1 MPKVTP
7 EIIERIKLM
16 SGKSG
21 MLQKQIAREL
31 KLCRSTVGKIQRKLG
46 IAPHP
51 GFVVPAHTE
60 RKILQLLKRN
70 FGQPRITKT
79 LGVPAH
85 AVRAIMLKHHHS
97 RRKGSP
103 GHRYRF
109 KVEELRDI
117 ARDLRMSERSIAV
130 KWGTTRAWISR
141 FRNSW
146 WDGTRTKKNVS
157 ERAAVPRQELA
168 ATDEF
173 VALVQRVTGG
183 KLPDPEHDKRLVEAM
198 VTCFTENFSPPESVP
213 PEFRGTFTERVKK
226 SFAAGLEQAVGV
238 LRESQ
243 GARWK
248 N

>member
-1 MPKVTP
+1 MPCYPGFTVTP
-7 EIIERIKLM
+7 VME
-16 SGKSG
+16 
-21 MLQKQIAREL
+21 Q
-31 KLCRSTVGKIQRKLG
+31 
-46 IAPHP
+46 
-51 GFVVPAHTE
+51 
-60 RKILQLLKRN
+60 KILQLLRMGH
-70 FGQPRITKT
+70 GQPRISAA
-79 LGVPAH
+79 LGIPAG
-85 AVRAIMLKHHHS
+85 AVRRVMLEHHHS
-97 RRKGSP
+97 RPKGSP
-103 GHRYRF
+103 GHRYKF
-109 KVEELRDI
+109 SIEELRAI
-117 ARDLRMSERSIAV
+117 ARELRTSEQRIA
-130 KWGTTRAWISR
+130 KEWGVTRHWISR

-146 WDGTRTKKNVS
+146 WDGSRRKKNAGKPAS
-157 ERAAVPRQELA
+157 VPRQEAKLA

-173 VALVQRVTGG
+173 VTLVQRVTGG